1 MTWRVLGGT
10 RPVPVGLPRVIVGS
24 PLRVFPEAGHVYLEM
39 ECGREKTGLDTL
51 GLRVKY
57 Y

>member
-1 MTWRVLGGT
+1 MAWHVLGGT
-10 RPVPVGLPRVIVGS
+10 RPAPVGLPRVIVGY

-51 GLRVKY
+51 GLRVK
-57 Y
+57 